1 MKVYVQW
8 AINPPKGWELI
19 DSKDWENLPK
29 KKEPIKD
36 REPIYDENNNVIGF
50 NGTQET
56 IDDKKGWVAQI
67 CIQGLTDSA
76 DHIAIIDEGNYV
88 KLIGWKDDPV
98 DYSPEEFSASEWKL
112 YPVGKNTKQFLTR
125 YLHPNKII
133 ELEQNKQLPIT
144 TTGGKAI
151 IKNFSEFVKP
161 QTKYIRHGIWLL
173 QSQIDSLTQ
182 LAQPKSF
189 EEWRE

>member
-8 AINPPKGWELI
+8 ATDPPQGWELI
-19 DSKDWENLPK
+19 DSKDWSKLPK
-29 KKEPIKD
+29 KKEPTRD
-36 REPIYDENNNVIGF
+36 REPIYDENNNVIDF
-50 NGTQET
+50 NGTPET
-56 IDDKKGWVAQI
+56 IDSTKGWISQI

-76 DHIAIIDEGNYV
+76 DHIAIIDEVDYV

-98 DYSPEEFSASEWKL
+98 DYTPEEFNASEWKL
-112 YPVGKNTKQFLTR
+112 YPVGNNTKQFLTR

-144 TTGGKAI
+144 TTSGTAI

-161 QTKYIRHGIWLL
+161 PTKYIRHGIWLL
-173 QSQIDSLTQ
+173 QSQIDSLTK